1 MVVDNFI
8 PIIFFTGGMYKP
20 RGQVPR
26 NWAAKFGFG
35 RRSQEGKHPWREE
48 NRQLDTGK
56 KDSSFLVQFFFA
68 SDIFFQICENSIDGD
83 SMIHVCG
90 EQAYII

>member
-35 RRSQEGKHPWREE
+35 IRSQEGKHPWTEE

-68 SDIFFQICENSIDGD
+68 SDIFFRSAKTVLMVIL
-83 SMIHVCG
+83 
-90 EQAYII
+90 